1 MWGTGCRKIGP
12 HAKQVSNQPGDN
24 IMVAK
29 IEFSELMEAGV
40 QFGHSQRYWNPKM
53 APYIYGVRRKL
64 HIINLLKT
72 RPLLQKATDIIHN
85 IAAHNGKILYVAT
98 KRSAQQIMEAEATR
112 AGMPYVNR
120 RWPGGMLTNFKTI
133 LQSVKRMKYLEEFI
147 HSEQVA
153 GLKKKERLSLERDLQ
168 KLKASFN
175 GIRDMNSL
183 PDALFVID
191 VGQEHIAVKEANKLG
206 IPVIAVVDTNC
217 SPDGINHIIPGNDD
231 SQKAITLY
239 TRIITDAIADARK
252 DLEAQMA
259 KAEKVKLAGKTTVK
273 VVKKDQAEGK
283 ADKVEQ
289 EPKADQED
297 AASAKTAEKAPAKK
311 KIIKVSAKQI
321 ESATQKE
328 EGGEKKAAA
337 KKPAKK
343 PAAKPAAKAA
353 SKSTAKSTDK
363 AEPKA
368 KAEPKKKA
376 PAKSATKTKDADK

>member
-1 MWGTGCRKIGP
+1 
-12 HAKQVSNQPGDN
+12 
-24 IMVAK
+24 MVAK

-72 RPLLQKATDIIHN
+72 RPLLQKATDVIHN

-283 ADKVEQ
+283 GKAEKVEQ
-289 EPKADQED
+289 D
-297 AASAKTAEKAPAKK
+297 AAGAGEGVAEKKAPEKAPAKK
-311 KIIKVSAKQI
+311 KIIKVSAKQV

-328 EGGEKKAAA
+328 EGGEKKVAA
-337 KKPAKK
+337 KSQQQKLLARQLRRSLQTRRSQKRRPLLSQQPKPKMQINSSK
-343 PAAKPAAKAA
+343 PLI
-353 SKSTAKSTDK
+353 
-363 AEPKA
+363 
-368 KAEPKKKA
+368 
-376 PAKSATKTKDADK
+376 